1 MTLYS
6 QFQKTLS
13 RKIIFN
19 GIGLHSGFL
28 NCKISIFPQPPNSG
42 ISFISNGIK
51 IPATVDSVVSTKLST
66 TISSKKNPN
75 TKISTI
81 EHLMAAFSATK
92 IDNALVE
99 VNGPEI
105 PILDGSSIEFV
116 DSILKNGI
124 SEQIDKNKCF
134 PKYFLKIE
142 TPVHASL
149 NDNDSEA
156 WLFPTKCD
164 KNKFIKNYNINYD
177 ENNNQ
182 NSIENIK
189 FDFTLSGNIDFSEN
203 NLPQKHI
210 KTSVSKFHEIAGAR
224 TFAFEKDIEFMRKHG
239 LAKGGSLS
247 NAVVFDNKGNA
258 LNKEKLRFKDEWAKH
273 KLLDCIGDLYL
284 CGKPIIGHYHGNK
297 PGHELN
303 IKLVRKLLSDKNNF
317 SIISL

>member
-1 MTLYS
+1 
-6 QFQKTLS
+6 
-13 RKIIFN
+13 
-19 GIGLHSGFL
+19 
-28 NCKISIFPQPPNSG
+28 
-42 ISFISNGIK
+42 
-51 IPATVDSVVSTKLST
+51 
-66 TISSKKNPN
+66 
-75 TKISTI
+75 
-81 EHLMAAFSATK
+81 MAAFSATK

-124 SEQIDKNKCF
+124 LEQFDKNKCF

-142 TPVHASL
+142 TPIHTSL

-164 KNKFIKNYNINYD
+164 KNKFIKNYNINYG

-210 KTSVSKFHEIAGAR
+210 KTAVSKFHEIAGAR
-224 TFAFEKDIEFMRKHG
+224 TFAFEKDIEFMRKNG

-258 LNKEKLRFKDEWAKH
+258 LNKEKLRFNVVNPGFTKSSFYKKFKTKDKKLYNWTLSRIPNKKWAEPIEIA
-273 KLLDCIGDLYL
+273 KLIHFL
-284 CGKPIIGHYHGNK
+284 C
-297 PGHELN
+297 
-303 IKLVRKLLSDKNNF
+303 SDESSYINGE
-317 SIISL
+317 SISIDGGWTNT